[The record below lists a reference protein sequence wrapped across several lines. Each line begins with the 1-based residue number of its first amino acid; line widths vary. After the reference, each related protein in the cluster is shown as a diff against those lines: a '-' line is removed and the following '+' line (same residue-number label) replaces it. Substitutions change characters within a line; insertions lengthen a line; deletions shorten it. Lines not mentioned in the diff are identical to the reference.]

1 MPSKALYDLTL
12 KLSTNA
18 AELKKGIDDANR
30 KLEGFEKN
38 ASAQYAKVKGSVL
51 SVVGVLAT
59 LKGSLET
66 AKRGMNETGEGADKL
81 EKFTIKLKEGFDS
94 LAKSI
99 VQADFANMIN
109 NWKAARQAA
118 GDYADSMDLVDD
130 RLKDLSVKRAS
141 VASSVSTLRAKQA
154 EGTLSKSEA
163 ADLKKN
169 TEDLLK
175 IEQEIY
181 DAAIKAQ
188 IKFIAD
194 KNQLNAELFSTLENG
209 INQRVTMNEEEL
221 QSLDDYVQAYKKYKD
236 ETIKANTE
244 LVQMHTSG
252 GGIMGNSGST
262 TMVVNYQKVNKA
274 LEEYLSKQ
282 SDVVKLQIFQQS
294 LASGEDYDKLIE
306 FYIKRNNLEG
316 EYAGLLRRTI
326 TAANS
331 AAKSKSTPIQRV
343 EGISPVSTSNIG
355 MPDLSSLNDYA
366 NKLATSPAK
375 AFEESWSESMDK
387 VNSQI
392 TLLKG
397 AFQSLGDA
405 IVQASED
412 GRVSF
417 SESMNI
423 MSEAAMSLVAVMQAL
438 SIAGVIKNEALSKGA
453 IGAITALAGIAS
465 IISLFSQYTN
475 PNRYESGTNY
485 ASGGWSIVGETGV
498 EKVHLPKGARVD
510 NKYKTLN
517 SLGLTGGQEVRLRLV
532 GTDLVGAFKIQS
544 RSNKSFE

>member
-1 MPSKALYDLTL
+1 MPAKATYDLTL

-18 AELKKGIDDANR
+18 AELKKGIDEANK
-30 KLEGFEKN
+30 KLDGFEKN
-38 ASAQYAKVKGSVL
+38 ASDQYKKVKGHIL
-51 SVVGVLAT
+51 AVVGVLAT
-59 LKGSLET
+59 LKGALET

-81 EKFTIKLKEGFDS
+81 EKFTVKLKEGFDA

-109 NWKAARQAA
+109 SWKAARQAA
-118 GDYADSMDLVDD
+118 GEYADSMDLVDD

-154 EGTLSKSEA
+154 EGTLTKAESAE
-163 ADLKKN
+163 LKKN

-175 IEQEIY
+175 IETEIY
-181 DAAIKAQ
+181 NAAIQAQ

-194 KNQLNAELFSTLENG
+194 KKELNAELFSTLENG
-209 INQRVTMNEEEL
+209 INQRATMNEEEL
-221 QSLDDYVQAYKKYKD
+221 NSLEDYVDAYEK
-236 ETIKANTE
+236 IKAKAIEDNT
-244 LVQMHTSG
+244 VPAPMFTTG

-274 LEEYLSKQ
+274 LEEYISKQ

-294 LASGEDYDKLIE
+294 LASEEDYDKLIE

-326 TAANS
+326 TAVNS
-331 AAKSKSTPIQRV
+331 ASKGESTPIQRA
-343 EGISPVSTSNIG
+343 EGISPASTGNIG
-355 MPDLSSLNDYA
+355 LPSLSPIKDYA
-366 NKLATSPAK
+366 NKLAAPAK
-375 AFEESWSESMDK
+375 VFEESWIDSIDK

-392 TLLKG
+392 SLLQG
-397 AFQSLGDA
+397 AFQSLGDT
-405 IVQASED
+405 IMQASED
-412 GRVSF
+412 GKVTF
-417 SESMNI
+417 SESMQI
-423 MSEAAMSLVAVMQAL
+423 MSEAAMSLVSVMQAL
-438 SIAGVIKNEALSKGA
+438 AIAGVIKNEAMTKGA

-465 IISLFSQYTN
+465 IISLFSKYTN
-475 PNRYESGTNY
+475 PNRYESGTGY
-485 ASGGWSIVGETGV
+485 ASGGWSIVGETGP
-498 EKVHLPKGARVD
+498 EKVFLPRGSRVD

-517 SLGLTGGQEVRLRLV
+517 SLGLAGGQEVRLRLV